1 MERNGSQ
8 WKQFLE
14 SPNPEEHIPTI
25 GVKASQTERALI
37 NCIIMK
43 IFRPDKFNIVS
54 NNLLRIV
61 LGDKC
66 IDDQT
71 LDLKKVITSC
81 KAK

>member
-1 MERNGSQ
+1 
-8 WKQFLE
+8 
-14 SPNPEEHIPTI
+14 
-25 GVKASQTERALI
+25 
-37 NCIIMK
+37 MK